1 MSDRTASASSLPVAL
16 TIAGSDS
23 GGGAGIQAD
32 LKTFHRHGV
41 YGASVITA
49 LTAQNTRG
57 VSAIHLVP
65 PDFVAE
71 QFRQV
76 VTDFDVAA
84 AKTGMLGNAAIVET
98 LAATLADT
106 PLPHLVVDP
115 VMISKAGA
123 ALLEPDAVKALTD
136 RILPLAALVTPN
148 LHEAA
153 ALTGTG
159 EIATL
164 EEMATAAEVIRG
176 FGPRAVLI
184 KGGHLPAEEEAVDLY
199 YDGSSTI
206 EFRQPRL
213 EQKHTHGTG
222 CTFSAAITAHLAR
235 GSSLPD
241 AVQAGKAFITEAIRT
256 APGLGGGVGPLNH
269 FAGSRPSVD

>member
-1 MSDRTASASSLPVAL
+1 MPAAVIPPVAL

-57 VSAIHLVP
+57 VSAIHSVP
-65 PDFVAE
+65 PDFVVE
-71 QFRQV
+71 QYRQV
-76 VTDFDVAA
+76 ATDFEVAA
-84 AKTGMLGNAAIVET
+84 AKTGMLAGAGIVEA
-98 LAATLADT
+98 LAAALKAD
-106 PLPHLVVDP
+106 PVPHLVVDP
-115 VMISKAGA
+115 VMISKAGS
-123 ALLEPDAVKALTD
+123 ALLESDAIEALISL
-136 RILPLAALVTPN
+136 ILPLATLVTPN

-153 ALTGTG
+153 AMTGTG
-159 EIATL
+159 EITTL
-164 EEMATAAEVIRG
+164 AEMAAAVETIRA

-184 KGGHLPAEEEAVDLY
+184 KGGHLPAEEEAVDLF

-213 EQKHTHGTG
+213 EQRHTHGTG

-235 GSSLPD
+235 GSSLAE

-269 FAGSRPSVD
+269 FA